1 MRYARKVRNMMND
14 QNNCASWRDIPYST
28 LTFCLRFHEP
38 VRLPEQ
44 KVSALRG
51 GLGEML
57 LRQHCIA
64 DRKCEIC
71 RFQESCIV
79 WNAFYTP
86 MRFKPDYVTGKESL
100 GYLIECD
107 NEETDMD
114 EDHGFAFRL
123 RLFGRNIPLFSQ
135 YLNAFW
141 QLGRVGLGKEHAR
154 FEIAAIVLEDDEL
167 LMDENG
173 IYMDRFQVRTVGD
186 YVDSR
191 LQELEAFVNA
201 DTKEKLETGYVLHFM
216 RPLAL
221 RKDRVDLHQFDADA
235 IWRAVHRKIQM
246 MSYFSENPIEPDK
259 PPVWPQI
266 LDARTEKFSVKRY
279 SNTHK
284 HGMELKGIRGA
295 VLMEPMK
302 EERLSE
308 LLAGELFH
316 IGRNSSFD
324 FGRYQVYKNRE

>member
-1 MRYARKVRNMMND
+1 MNEQTNYAAWRN
-14 QNNCASWRDIPYST
+14 IPYST
-28 LTFCLRFHEP
+28 LTFCLRFHKP
-38 VRLPEQ
+38 VKLPEQ

-57 LRQHCIA
+57 LRQHCVA
-64 DRKCEIC
+64 DRKCEAC
-71 RFQESCIV
+71 KFQESCIV
-79 WNAFYTP
+79 WNVFYTP
-86 MRFKPDYVTGKESL
+86 MRLKPDYMTGKESL

-114 EDHGFAFRL
+114 ENHGFAFRL
-123 RLFGRNIPLFSQ
+123 KLFGRNIPLFSQ
-135 YLNAFW
+135 YLNAFR
-141 QLGRVGLGKEHAR
+141 QLGKVGLGKEHAR
-154 FEIAAIVLEDDEL
+154 FEIAAIVLEDDEM
-167 LMDENG
+167 LMDETG
-173 IYMDRFQVRTVGD
+173 IYMDRFRIRTVGD

-191 LQELEAFVNA
+191 LQEIKAQA
-201 DTKEKLETGYVLHFM
+201 DAEEKAETGYVLHFM

-221 RKDRVDLHQFDADA
+221 RKDRVDLRHFDADA

-246 MSYFSENPIEPDK
+246 MSYFSESPIEPEK
-259 PPVWPQI
+259 PSAWPQI
-266 LDARTEKFSVKRY
+266 LEARMEKSSVKRY

-295 VLMEPMK
+295 VLMESMN
-302 EERLSE
+302 EESLSE

-324 FGRYQVYKNRE
+324 FGRYKVYKNCE